1 MSGQSGKHNE
11 KAKVDF
17 FERHLKD
24 KKINEKLKNYIY
36 LYYVTIYIGCSI
48 IIYCTSNNR

>member
-1 MSGQSGKHNE
+1 MSGQSEKHNE

-24 KKINEKLKNYIY
+24 KKINEKLK
-36 LYYVTIYIGCSI
+36 TTFIYIMYYSQ
-48 IIYCTSNNR
+48 YK

>member
-11 KAKVDF
+11 KAKIDF

-24 KKINEKLKNYIY
+24 KKINEKLNSKI
-36 LYYVTIYIGCSI
+36 L
-48 IIYCTSNNR
+48 